1 MIPNFALGLTEDG
14 ITLWYKDTAGWLRV
28 GAVALESVALD
39 AEMYDLAQIAA
50 ALAPEGITTKLVI
63 PDAQILFTSLTLP
76 PLPGPEK
83 ERAIRAALVGRTP
96 YPVEDLVFD
105 WCEDGAQTHIAVVA
119 RETVIEAED
128 FAITYGLNPVC
139 AVAAPQGKAFTQEPR
154 FCITRTGR
162 KLYPAQDITTL
173 PRDLVREI
181 GIARLPDPEVIP
193 PAAPVEAAKDATA
206 LAETT
211 PDAKPSPA
219 PQEPPATLPDTP
231 KTPKTSAADHVSAKS
246 DTAPSPSAS
255 APAPT
260 VDKPALAPTV
270 AAPLATAAAKTDSP
284 QPALPLGTE
293 PKDAKPLAA
302 PPPATDLRTDPA
314 ATFRSRRGAPP
325 KPQPGRAAV
334 AKTAK
339 AMPSLSAYLG
349 ELGKLG
355 VQSQTAIG
363 GVFAKLPQAAKSL
376 ALPKALAALKP
387 LSTPKS
393 KRAQASQPALPKP
406 ASGKPA
412 PSAPAS
418 QSSSFGQEGTAAQT
432 SSGRKDA
439 LTTLRER
446 GASKPKDKE
455 AERLTI
461 FGARNHQAAPSA
473 TAQNALLILGGVTLL
488 LIAVAVWALYF
499 YTRDPAPQISTS
511 TPAEDSITAPAPDL
525 ALADDV
531 SALGEIEAAL
541 GLEDA
546 AQQVPDD
553 RPEPIA
559 QSTPDLER
567 SVPFSAPDM
576 QGGRIAALRSTGVIA
591 PSVPNPL
598 PLSSAPPPPFEEM
611 AQAPLRSELAALQ
624 AVPEP
629 TADETALPAP
639 DAPGEEIADSLS
651 ASDPAEALLQ
661 IDVVEG
667 TPPALPP
674 SRPEGLVPEDVL
686 AELQVLAEPS
696 APEVPS
702 PNPQAAPADESAV
715 VISVT
720 EGRPSVVP
728 PPRPA
733 ALAPEAAP
741 EAPIAP
747 TDDTSLSPPEGE
759 DSATGTDTAANA
771 ASPGGIA
778 LSALR
783 PQARPE
789 TIIPVPGAAEAPE
802 VFADA
807 SRLAVAASL
816 RPDARPSQ
824 FAAVVQRSLA
834 ARQAAAAP
842 AAAVPAAAPAPEPV
856 QTARAAVSPVPAI
869 PTSASVAR
877 EATQARAINLRQI
890 NLIGVMGT
898 PSNRRALVRLSNG
911 NVVTVRVGETLDGG
925 QVVAIGDSELRYIRR
940 GRDVV
945 LRLAS

>member
-1 MIPNFALGLTEDG
+1 MTPNFALGLTEDG

-50 ALAPEGITTKLVI
+50 ALAPDGITTKLVI

-128 FAITYGLNPVC
+128 FATTYGLSPVC

-162 KLYPAQDITTL
+162 KLYPAQDISTL

-181 GIARLPDPEVIP
+181 GMARLPDPEVII
-193 PAAPVEAAKDATA
+193 PAAPVEGAKDATA
-206 LAETT
+206 LAET
-211 PDAKPSPA
+211 PSGAKPAPA

-231 KTPKTSAADHVSAKS
+231 KAPETSATDHVSAKS
-246 DTAPSPSAS
+246 DSAPSPSAS

-260 VDKPALAPTV
+260 VDKPALAPSV
-270 AAPLATAAAKTDSP
+270 AAPPANATAKTDSP
-284 QPALPLGTE
+284 KPALPLGTE
-293 PKDAKPLAA
+293 PKDAKPLAEI
-302 PPPATDLRTDPA
+302 PPATDLRTDPA

-325 KPQPGRAAV
+325 KPQPARAAV
-334 AKTAK
+334 AKTPK
-339 AMPSLSAYLG
+339 AMASLSSYLG
-349 ELGKLG
+349 ELPKLAA
-355 VQSQTAIG
+355 QSQTAIG
-363 GVFAKLPQAAKSL
+363 AALAKLPKAAKSL
-376 ALPKALAALKP
+376 SLPKALAAAKP
-387 LSTPKS
+387 FSAPKS

-412 PSAPAS
+412 PSAAVTQNS
-418 QSSSFGQEGTAAQT
+418 AFGQEGKPAQT
-432 SSGRKDA
+432 SSARKDA
-439 LTTLRER
+439 LATLRER

-461 FGARNHQAAPSA
+461 FGARNHQAAPPA

-511 TPAEDSITAPAPDL
+511 TPAEDSISAPAPDL
-525 ALADDV
+525 ALEDDL

-559 QSTPDLER
+559 QSNPDSER

-639 DAPGEEIADSLS
+639 DAPGEEMADSLS
-651 ASDPAEALLQ
+651 ARDPAEALLD

-686 AELQVLAEPS
+686 AELQALAEPS

-702 PNPQAAPADESAV
+702 ANPQAAPADDAEV

-733 ALAPEAAP
+733 ALAPEA
-741 EAPIAP
+741 PIAP
-747 TDDTSLSPPEGE
+747 TEDTSLSPPEGE
-759 DSATGTDTAANA
+759 ASATGTDTAANA

-789 TIIPVPGAAEAPE
+789 TILPVPGAAEAPDA
-802 VFADA
+802 FADA

-842 AAAVPAAAPAPEPV
+842 AATAPAPAPEPV
-856 QTARAAVSPVPAI
+856 QTARAAVSAVPAI

>member
-1 MIPNFALGLTEDG
+1 MTPNFALGLTEDG

-39 AEMYDLAQIAA
+39 AEMNDLAQIAA
-50 ALAPEGITTKLVI
+50 AMAPDGITTKLVI
-63 PDAQILFTSLTLP
+63 PDAQILFTSLALP
-76 PLPGPEK
+76 PLPDPEK

-128 FAITYGLNPVC
+128 FATTYRLNPVC

-173 PRDLVREI
+173 PRDLVREM
-181 GIARLPDPEVIP
+181 GMARLPDPEVIP
-193 PAAPVEAAKDATA
+193 PATPVEAAKDATA
-206 LAETT
+206 LTETP
-211 PDAKPSPA
+211 PDAKPIPA
-219 PQEPPATLPDTP
+219 LPDAPETRP
-231 KTPKTSAADHVSAKS
+231 ANVSSAKS
-246 DTAPSPSAS
+246 DKAGAPPGAS

-260 VDKPALAPTV
+260 RAKPALAPKLEAQPPKT
-270 AAPLATAAAKTDSP
+270 TAAKTDSP
-284 QPALPLGTE
+284 QPALPLGTS
-293 PKDAKPLAA
+293 PKNAKPLAEI
-302 PPPATDLRTDPA
+302 PPAADLRTDPA

-325 KPQPGRAAV
+325 KPQPARAAV
-334 AKTAK
+334 AKTSK

-349 ELGKLG
+349 GLGKLG
-355 VQSQTAIG
+355 AQSQTAIG
-363 GVFAKLPQAAKSL
+363 AVFAKLPQAAKSL

-387 LSTPKS
+387 LGAPKS
-393 KRAQASQPALPKP
+393 KGAQAALAKP
-406 ASGKPA
+406 ASGKSA
-412 PSAPAS
+412 PSMP
-418 QSSSFGQEGTAAQT
+418 AAQIAASGQGAT
-432 SSGRKDA
+432 PAQTTSGRKDA

-446 GASKPKDKE
+446 GAGKPKDKE

-461 FGARNHQAAPSA
+461 FGARNHQAAPSN

-525 ALADDV
+525 ALEEDA

-546 AQQVPDD
+546 AQQLPDD

-559 QSTPDLER
+559 QSSPDLEGA
-567 SVPFSAPDM
+567 VPFSAPDM
-576 QGGRIAALRSTGVIA
+576 QGGRIAALRSTEVIA
-591 PSVPNPL
+591 PSVPDPV
-598 PLSSAPPPPFEEM
+598 PLSSAPPPPFEEL

-629 TADETALPAP
+629 SADETALPVP
-639 DAPGEEIADSLS
+639 DAQGEEVADIPPTT
-651 ASDPAEALLQ
+651 DPAEEMLE
-661 IDVVEG
+661 IEVVDG
-667 TPPALPP
+667 TPPAIPP

-686 AELQVLAEPS
+686 AELQALAQPGT
-696 APEVPS
+696 PEAAA

-733 ALAPEAAP
+733 ALAPETLP

-747 TDDTSLSPPEGE
+747 IEDTSLNPPEGE
-759 DSATGTDTAANA
+759 TTGTDTAANA

-789 TIIPVPGAAEAPE
+789 TILPLPGAAEAPD

-842 AAAVPAAAPAPEPV
+842 ATAAPAPEPV
-856 QTARAAVSPVPAI
+856 QTARAAVSAVPAI

>member
-1 MIPNFALGLTEDG
+1 MTPNFALGLTEDG

-39 AEMYDLAQIAA
+39 AEMNDLAQIAA
-50 ALAPEGITTKLVI
+50 AMAPDGITTKLVI
-63 PDAQILFTSLTLP
+63 PDAQILFTSLP
-76 PLPGPEK
+76 MPSLPGPEK

-105 WCEDGAQTHIAVVA
+105 WCEDGAQTHLAVVA

-139 AVAAPQGKAFTQEPR
+139 AVAAPQGKAFTQEPL

-162 KLYPAQDITTL
+162 KLYPAQDIATL
-173 PRDLVREI
+173 PRDLVREM
-181 GIARLPDPEVIP
+181 GMARLPDPEVIP
-193 PAAPVEAAKDATA
+193 PAAPVETAPAATI
-206 LAETT
+206 LAETP
-211 PDAKPSPA
+211 PDTKPAPALEDAPKVPQTRPADASSAKPDRA
-219 PQEPPATLPDTP
+219 G
-231 KTPKTSAADHVSAKS
+231 
-246 DTAPSPSAS
+246 
-255 APAPT
+255 APAPS
-260 VDKPALAPTV
+260 VDKPAVAPKVEPQPPKNT
-270 AAPLATAAAKTDSP
+270 AAKTDSP
-284 QPALPLGTE
+284 QPALPLGTQAM
-293 PKDAKPLAA
+293 DAKPLA
-302 PPPATDLRTDPA
+302 TDLRADPA

-325 KPQPGRAAV
+325 KPQPARAAV
-334 AKTAK
+334 AKTPK
-339 AMPSLSAYLG
+339 AMASLSSYLG
-349 ELGKLG
+349 ELPKLAA
-355 VQSQTAIG
+355 QSQTAIG
-363 GVFAKLPQAAKSL
+363 AIFAKLPQAAKSL
-376 ALPKALAALKP
+376 SLPKALTAAK
-387 LSTPKS
+387 SGRAPKIQS
-393 KRAQASQPALPKP
+393 M
-406 ASGKPA
+406 
-412 PSAPAS
+412 PAS
-418 QSSSFGQEGTAAQT
+418 QSELAKAASGTSAPSKPAPKNPARVQERQSEQPSA
-432 SSGRKDA
+432 RKDA

-446 GASKPKDKE
+446 GAGKPKDKE

-461 FGARNHQAAPSA
+461 FGARNHQAVPSA

-511 TPAEDSITAPAPDL
+511 IPAEDSITAPAPDL
-525 ALADDV
+525 ALEDNL

-546 AQQVPDD
+546 AQQLPDD

-559 QSTPDLER
+559 QTTPDLQG

-591 PSVPNPL
+591 PSVPDPV

-629 TADETALPAP
+629 GADETALPVP
-639 DAPGEEIADSLS
+639 DAPGEEVADILPTEN
-651 ASDPAEALLQ
+651 AGSDPAEALLQ
-661 IDVVEG
+661 IEVVEG
-667 TPPALPP
+667 TPPAIPP

-686 AELQVLAEPS
+686 AELQALAQPG
-696 APEVPS
+696 APEAAA
-702 PNPQAAPADESAV
+702 PNPQAAPADESGV

-720 EGRPSVVP
+720 EGRPGVVP

-733 ALAPEAAP
+733 ALAPEPAP
-741 EAPIAP
+741 EVPIAP
-747 TDDTSLSPPEGE
+747 SEESSLSPPPDT
-759 DSATGTDTAANA
+759 DSRTDTDTAANA

-789 TIIPVPGAAEAPE
+789 TILAVPGAAEAPE

-834 ARQAAAAP
+834 ARQPAAAP
-842 AAAVPAAAPAPEPV
+842 AAAAPAPEPV
-856 QTARAAVSPVPAI
+856 QTARAAVSAVPAI